1 VTPETSTGQPAT
13 AKPNTIAE
21 ALNAPDFEPKKLIE
35 ALKKVLSLGP
45 LYSMS
50 VGVWEGYTLEEHTL
64 LAMSQFEKYFSA
76 TQLPGK
82 GDKQIFRI
90 LLALHDIG
98 KPQAVADGRKE
109 EQHARTLEIINEIK
123 EELPLSP
130 EQLNVVMSLVDG
142 DPIGLFIRG
151 RADLESTVEEIRIKA
166 EKAGLTAAEF
176 FDLLTI
182 YYQMDASSYTADSG
196 GKASLE
202 FLFVKDQ
209 ERNRFAFDP
218 VKKRLKFSP
227 KVQALFNALEVAVRA
242 EYLDRLIKSSNML
255 SSFKKYS
262 TVAELKEAL
271 PGRFMT
277 IQDFVKTKARW
288 VRGGYSLGLSK
299 GYHLYFGWSR
309 LCGLIDW
316 MTAYALELIG
326 FVEPGHTD
334 AFLSQITRDNKLI
347 VFFVPDGMWDSGVT
361 RDEMNWIAEKL
372 QSKPDAFNILFVF
385 GAYDTYFSSAD
396 LQVYT
401 QEGKEA
407 FDDLMATRVLEDLGS
422 GMSDEER
429 EKLEEDINSNIK
441 EYEER
446 RKKAYRKRKL
456 GDALRNL
463 ADPSR
468 IAALRLLEA
477 VKSANSKKPKASKAG
492 EPSADSR
499 PEASDSRSES
509 WESWEGATTDPR
521 QYKKGGAF
529 RFIVHAAQ
537 GEESYIWRSVFAAQ
551 QRLEVDPSRSI
562 NLRREPQR
570 IAEKT
575 MISASYIDQNHR
587 ATWGPAGFILK
598 VPEGNI
604 LETHTQD

>member
-1 VTPETSTGQPAT
+1 
-13 AKPNTIAE
+13 
-21 ALNAPDFEPKKLIE
+21 
-35 ALKKVLSLGP
+35 
-45 LYSMS
+45 
-50 VGVWEGYTLEEHTL
+50 
-64 LAMSQFEKYFSA
+64 
-76 TQLPGK
+76 
-82 GDKQIFRI
+82 
-90 LLALHDIG
+90 
-98 KPQAVADGRKE
+98 
-109 EQHARTLEIINEIK
+109 
-123 EELPLSP
+123 
-130 EQLNVVMSLVDG
+130 
-142 DPIGLFIRG
+142 
-151 RADLESTVEEIRIKA
+151 
-166 EKAGLTAAEF
+166 
-176 FDLLTI
+176 
-182 YYQMDASSYTADSG
+182 MDASSYTADSG

-385 GAYDTYFSSAD
+385 GAYDTYFSPAD

-401 QEGKEA
+401 QKGKEA
-407 FDDLMATRVLEDLGS
+407 FDDLMATRVREDLGS

-446 RKKAYRKRKL
+446 RKKAYKMREL
-456 GDALRNL
+456 ENELRNL
-463 ADPSR
+463 PWSVVLRDATSR
-468 IAALRLLEA
+468 LRDA
-477 VKSANSKKPKASKAG
+477 VFKSKKPKAGKAG

-499 PEASDSRSES
+499 PEASDSRPETRSEARAS
-509 WESWEGATTDPR
+509 DERSMAPNFFSRGWSRFVMEEWEKRKSDLTSPISEDGTTLNVDGIYLVHLTDTFPTDGYIHPTSFYPETIRTPDGEIKQPTPWETVHFSLNSTVAGTLKEEYANAFLKSKYVILIPLKSVSSQLAVIDPMDSVIIGSLKLPPGAVIAGRD
-521 QYKKGGAF
+521 AF
-529 RFIVHAAQ
+529 LPKDRAVSE
-537 GEESYIWRSVFAAQ
+537 GVE
-551 QRLEVDPSRSI
+551 
-562 NLRREPQR
+562 LRRISDDATENMSDV
-570 IAEKT
+570 AEILLARDVIP
-575 MISASYIDQNHR
+575 MILFKKSRKVTLCLH
-587 ATWGPAGFILK
+587 GLGEAGLILTA
-598 VPEGNI
+598 V
-604 LETHTQD
+604 T